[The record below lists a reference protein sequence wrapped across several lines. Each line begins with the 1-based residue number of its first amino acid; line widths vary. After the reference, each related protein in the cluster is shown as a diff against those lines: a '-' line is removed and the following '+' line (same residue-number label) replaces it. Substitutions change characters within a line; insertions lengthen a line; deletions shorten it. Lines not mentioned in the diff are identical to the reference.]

1 MAVDPTELKNI
12 MRINAENTRWEAID
26 ASDEEDDAPVRQNK
40 DLAPAEL
47 SLRGTSTIN
56 PQRPRTR
63 AAGYAP
69 DPILD
74 EDGNITGYSE
84 YGTMTVVFRSDNPS
98 SVGVWWNYYNI
109 HNDIWNEF
117 KSVQS
122 KGKYLKSSGLDEW
135 NNMGPANQGS
145 MNNFQRG
152 ALNAIVAGSKNF
164 QEKSGDGINHQRE
177 YTGSIKKNKP
187 NTTWNLIQNQHYS

>member
-1 MAVDPTELKNI
+1 MAVDPTELKDI
-12 MRINAENTRWEAID
+12 MRINAENTKWEAID
-26 ASDEEDDAPVRQNK
+26 ASDEEDEAPVRQDK
-40 DLAPAEL
+40 GLAPVEL

-69 DPILD
+69 DPVLD
-74 EDGNITGYSE
+74 DEGNIIDYSE
-84 YGTMTVVFRSDNPS
+84 YGTMTVVFRGDKPGE
-98 SVGVWWNYYNI
+98 VGVWWNYYDIHVNI
-109 HNDIWNEF
+109 WEEF
-117 KSVQS
+117 KNAQS

-135 NNMGPANQGS
+135 GNMGVANQRS

-164 QEKSGDGINHQRE
+164 QEKSADGINHQRE
-177 YTGSIKKNKP
+177 YTGSIKRNKP
-187 NTTWNLIQNQHYS
+187 NTTWNLVQNQHYS